1 MIPIIP
7 SLEELD
13 KLPDKEKRKI
23 VEQLDS
29 IPDEYWTL
37 PQCQQSKNTTNQKN
51 RRINNEN
58 RHNN

>member
-13 KLPDKEKRKI
+13 KLPDKEKRKM

-37 PQCQQSKNTTNQKN
+37 PQCQQSKNTTNQKK
-51 RRINNEN
+51 
-58 RHNN
+58 